1 MNAPDRGYSLG
12 FIQSMLSDEAGR
24 VSGWLNE
31 LKLNTVFQPAYS
43 LPHRKPVGFEASLR
57 ASDAKGLPVSP
68 QSLFGPT
75 QNFSETCMLD
85 MLCVTMHTHNFFRPS
100 PPRNLLLLN
109 LHPAV
114 LLNYESTA
122 NFLSELHAYY
132 GIPPGKLMI
141 DVPGSILVRPELDDA
156 IAAYRSAGCLIS
168 IDDFGVDNANLD
180 TIWHATPTLVKID
193 RTVIAQAAVD
203 RNVRQMLPK
212 AVSLLHEMGTL
223 VLMEGLE
230 SEMETL
236 IAIDTDADFG
246 SGLHLGPMHT
256 SLSGIRTSS
265 EALGNLWQTYR
276 DKQASLA
283 PDEAPARQSLETEA
297 LRSSSIRKLRNASPE
312 EIRRYREDRRPFLN
326 AIRHVASRVQAG
338 TALDACCE
346 EFLALPGSIRCYS
359 LDEEGNQKAPATMAP
374 NGPTRDGTDFEDLA
388 GHWNSNWSRRDFFR
402 RATKE
407 PGVVQVTRQYC
418 SLAGYPRCV
427 TFSMLVAV
435 DRKPVVV
442 CGDVD
447 WTSHAMVRHSGR
459 HS

>member
-1 MNAPDRGYSLG
+1 
-12 FIQSMLSDEAGR
+12 MLSEEAGR
-24 VSGWLNE
+24 VAGWLND
-31 LKLNTVFQPAYS
+31 LKLSSVFQPAYS
-43 LPHRKPVGFEASLR
+43 LSHRQPIGFEASLR

-85 MLCVTMHTHNFFRPS
+85 LLCATMHTHNFFRPN

-109 LHPAV
+109 LHPEV
-114 LLNYESTA
+114 LLDFENSA
-122 NFLSELHAYY
+122 GFMSELRSHY
-132 GIPPGKLMI
+132 GIAPGKLMI
-141 DVPGSILVRPELDDA
+141 DVPGSILERPELDEA
-156 IAAYRSAGCLIS
+156 IAAYRTAGCLIS

-180 TIWHATPTLVKID
+180 TIWHTTPTLVKID
-193 RTVIAQAAVD
+193 RTMIAQAVTD
-203 RNVRQMLPK
+203 RSIRQMLPK

-256 SLSGIRTSS
+256 SLSGIRHSS
-265 EALGNLWQTYR
+265 EALGNLWETYR
-276 DKQASLA
+276 EKQASLA
-283 PDEAPARQSLETEA
+283 PDETPARQSLETEA

-326 AIRHVASRVQAG
+326 AIQNLASRIQAG
-338 TALDACCE
+338 AALEACCE
-346 EFLALPGSIRCYS
+346 EFLALPGAVRCYA
-359 LDEEGNQKAPATMAP
+359 LDGEGNQKAPATLAP
-374 NGPTRDGTDFEDLA
+374 DPPAKDGTDFEDLT
-388 GHWNSNWSRRDFFR
+388 GHWNSNCSRRDFFR
-402 RATKE
+402 RAIKE

-435 DRKPVVV
+435 NRKPVIV

-447 WTSHAMVRHSGR
+447 WTSHAMVRHPGSDL
-459 HS
+459 

>member
-1 MNAPDRGYSLG
+1 
-12 FIQSMLSDEAGR
+12 MLSEESGR
-24 VSGWLNE
+24 VSGWLND

-43 LPHRKPVGFEASLR
+43 LPHRQPIGFEASLR
-57 ASDAKGLPVSP
+57 AADAKGLPVSP

-75 QNFSETCMLD
+75 QNVSETCMLD
-85 MLCVTMHTHNFFRPS
+85 LLCVTMHAHNFFRPN

-109 LHPAV
+109 LHPEV
-114 LLNYESTA
+114 LLDFENGA
-122 NFLSELHAYY
+122 AFMSELHAHY
-132 GIPPGKLMI
+132 GIPAGKLMI
-141 DVPGSILVRPELDDA
+141 DVPGSILERPELGDA

-193 RTVIAQAAVD
+193 RTIIAQAVSD
-203 RNVRQMLPK
+203 RSVRQMLPR

-256 SLSGIRTSS
+256 SFSGIRNSN
-265 EALGNLWQTYR
+265 EALDSLWETYR
-276 DKQASLA
+276 EKQASLA
-283 PDEAPARQSLETEA
+283 PSEAPARQSLETEA

-326 AIRHVASRVQAG
+326 AIQNLAARVQAG
-338 TALDACCE
+338 AALEDCSE
-346 EFLALPGSIRCYS
+346 EFLALPGAIRCYA
-359 LDEEGNQKAPATMAP
+359 LDGEGNQKAPATMAP
-374 NGPTRDGTDFEDLA
+374 NPPAKEGTDFEGLA
-388 GHWNSNWSRRDFFR
+388 GQWSSNWSRRDFFR

-435 DRKPVVV
+435 DRKPVIL

-447 WTSHAMVRHSGR
+447 WTSLATVRHR
-459 HS
+459 P